1 MVILEMFL
9 LLIGGKG
16 TFIICV
22 HTIPGVLVSVVAVVL
37 SLFCF
42 CFASV
47 KLKKLRVSGST

>member
-1 MVILEMFL
+1 MFL

-22 HTIPGVLVSVVAVVL
+22 HTIPGVFVSVVAVVV